1 MRESDGACAS
11 TFPRVE
17 TWLAYIWYHYTMNK
31 FYLVIRI
38 VLLIALLFLLA
49 SVFWG
54 LANRES
60 TEASDGTQTYEQYRG
75 SKPAGY
81 TSILLIT
88 LVVLGILIV
97 IVSIVF
103 EYHQVRREN
112 REVEVS
118 VVEREKEEP
127 PAWK

>member
-1 MRESDGACAS
+1 
-11 TFPRVE
+11 
-17 TWLAYIWYHYTMNK
+17 MNK
-31 FYLVIRI
+31 FYLVVRI

-60 TEASDGTQTYEQYRG
+60 TEANDGPNAYEQYTG

-81 TSILLIT
+81 TSILLIA

-103 EYHQVRREN
+103 EYHQVRRES
-112 REVEVS
+112 REAETI
-118 VVEREKEEP
+118 VVESDREEP
-127 PAWK
+127 PSWT

>member
-1 MRESDGACAS
+1 
-11 TFPRVE
+11 
-17 TWLAYIWYHYTMNK
+17 MNK

-38 VLLIALLFLLA
+38 VLLIALLFLLS

-60 TEASDGTQTYEQYRG
+60 SEANNGTQEYEQYK
-75 SKPAGY
+75 SSMPAGY
-81 TSILLIT
+81 TSILLIV

-103 EYHQVRREN
+103 EYHQVRRES
-112 REVEVS
+112 REGGAV
-118 VVEREKEEP
+118 VVERDDDEP
-127 PAWK
+127 SSWT

>member
-1 MRESDGACAS
+1 
-11 TFPRVE
+11 
-17 TWLAYIWYHYTMNK
+17 MNK

-38 VLLIALLFLLA
+38 VVLIALLFLLA

-60 TEASDGTQTYEQYRG
+60 SEASNGTQVYDQYQG

-81 TSILLIT
+81 TSILLIA

-103 EYHQVRREN
+103 EYHQVRRES
-112 REVEVS
+112 REAGATMVES
-118 VVEREKEEP
+118 DKEEP
-127 PAWK
+127 PSWS

>member
-1 MRESDGACAS
+1 
-11 TFPRVE
+11 
-17 TWLAYIWYHYTMNK
+17 MNK

-38 VLLIALLFLLA
+38 VVLIALLFLLA

-60 TEASDGTQTYEQYRG
+60 SEANNGTQVYEQYKG

-81 TSILLIT
+81 TSILLIV

-103 EYHQVRREN
+103 EYHQVRRES
-112 REVEVS
+112 REVGAA
-118 VVEREKEEP
+118 VVERDEDEP
-127 PAWK
+127 PSWT

>member
-1 MRESDGACAS
+1 
-11 TFPRVE
+11 
-17 TWLAYIWYHYTMNK
+17 MNK

-60 TEASDGTQTYEQYRG
+60 IEANNGTQVYDQYKG

-81 TSILLIT
+81 TSILLIA

-103 EYHQVRREN
+103 EYHQVRRES
-112 REVEVS
+112 REAGTTMVES
-118 VVEREKEEP
+118 KKEEP
-127 PAWK
+127 PSWS

>member
-1 MRESDGACAS
+1 
-11 TFPRVE
+11 
-17 TWLAYIWYHYTMNK
+17 MNK

-38 VLLIALLFLLA
+38 VVLIALLFLLA

-60 TEASDGTQTYEQYRG
+60 SEANNGTQVYDQYKG

-81 TSILLIT
+81 TSILLIA
-88 LVVLGILIV
+88 LVVLGILII

-103 EYHQVRREN
+103 EYHQVRRES
-112 REVEVS
+112 REAGATMVES
-118 VVEREKEEP
+118 DKEDPES
-127 PAWK
+127 WT

>member
-1 MRESDGACAS
+1 
-11 TFPRVE
+11 
-17 TWLAYIWYHYTMNK
+17 MNK

-38 VLLIALLFLLA
+38 VVLIALLFLLA

-60 TEASDGTQTYEQYRG
+60 SEANNGTQVYDQYKG

-81 TSILLIT
+81 TSILLIA
-88 LVVLGILIV
+88 LVVLGILII

-103 EYHQVRREN
+103 EYHQVRRES
-112 REVEVS
+112 RGAGATIVES
-118 VVEREKEEP
+118 NKEGPES
-127 PAWK
+127 WT